1 MKNIKTILMSIFIL
15 FILFQGAVYFYKK
28 NESMKIENVI
38 SKNDT
43 IFQREY
49 SIAFGENQK
58 NVTVVEFIDPE
69 CYPCKQFY
77 PMINEMFNKYNKDIT
92 FVIKYLPNHAN
103 SEEIIKILEASRFQN
118 KYKEVLAVIFDKQDL
133 WSAFNYE
140 NPDLKWNFLKT
151 IKDLDIEQLK
161 IDMNNT
167 KIQAIINQDNMDAR
181 VLGVRG
187 TPAVFVNEKRLEV
200 LSLKELLNL
209 VESEVN
215 KK

>member
-15 FILFQGAVYFYKK
+15 FILFQGAVYFYQK
-28 NESMKIENVI
+28 NESKKIENVT

-49 SIAFGENQK
+49 SITFGANEK

-77 PMINEMFNKYNKDIT
+77 PMINKMFNKYNKDIAL
-92 FVIKYLPNHAN
+92 VIKYLPNHRN

-118 KYKEVLAVIFDKQDL
+118 KYKEVLAVLFDKQDL

-140 NPDLKWNFLKT
+140 NPNLKWNFLKT
-151 IKDLDIEQLK
+151 IKDLNIEKLK
-161 IDMNNT
+161 IDMNDT

-187 TPAVFVNEKRLEV
+187 TPAVFVNGKRLAV
-200 LSLKELLNL
+200 LSLEELMAL